1 MFYADFEYSS
11 LCTVCLCLSI
21 NRNQILFRKIKK
33 KCYHSSSNDDH
44 WFYIYLSYHLQLFD
58 ILTSKAFHT
67 LNRLF
72 THSTD
77 RSINQIWS
85 TWLYFS
91 VFFLFHPYTFDWVHR
106 TCILPKG
113 HHPDKIHPRNSLQYF
128 DSTTL

>member
-1 MFYADFEYSS
+1 MLISNTS

-21 NRNQILFRKIKK
+21 NSNQILFRKIKK
-33 KCYHSSSNDDH
+33 KCYHSSSNNDH

-58 ILTSKAFHT
+58 VLMSKAFHT

-85 TWLYFS
+85 PSLHFS
-91 VFFLFHPYTFDWVHR
+91 VFYPYIRSPEYIEHVYCPKDIIQTKYILEILFSISI
-106 TCILPKG
+106 CICIYLW
-113 HHPDKIHPRNSLQYF
+113 Q
-128 DSTTL
+128 